1 MSEKRT
7 PKKYLTKDQV
17 FSLNEKHGWFEFGD
31 AQGDVSNAFANEAIE
46 AYERVRAAAPELLE
60 FVKEWL
66 ERQGSDDNYMTAKA
80 RAAVAKATGEQ
91 A

>member
-80 RAAVAKATGEQ
+80 RAAILKATGEQ